1 MPLDIPKD
9 WIGKVTVTDTACTV
23 TGAPYGQA
31 ALLWLCRELAG
42 GFS

>member
-23 TGAPYGQA
+23 TCGRSG
-31 ALLWLCRELAG
+31 LFL
-42 GFS
+42 FIK